1 MSSQTM
7 TLCNPINY
15 IISQAIT
22 SAVDGVL
29 AKHQHKHRELL
40 RDFTKTT
47 ASVFIQQQ
55 KRRTTQIFEEDEED
69 DVISNNLSAKTNQNQ
84 NQLHELEDP
93 HDQVRDFVGAS
104 IYDDYD
110 DDFCREPCH
119 NLDVKTKEG
128 DTSPQRKF
136 LSPIDIHEINDDMT
150 RETILTCDVEGC
162 YLTDEPIYDVSDAE
176 VFIDSHYYMDPLF
189 NDDDDIQGDN
199 NRCDVHVVV
208 DEGYICGSRE
218 HMNHGLGEKDG
229 HRQFHHEP
237 PDRGWHKEHTYY
249 LVATHKKLT
258 NGPTYTKL
266 SDETWHI
273 LKPEHDQEDYL
284 SKLSLIGKH
293 ALENKITYLQEAL
306 VLEKEKNRNL
316 EYILNE
322 THKKFRMLN
331 KGSASL
337 DKILSMGRT

>member
-1 MSSQTM
+1 MKLTPFSVVLILGQLFESDSIEPQRRRNCTVGKA
-7 TLCNPINY
+7 LLNY
-15 IISQAIT
+15 I
-22 SAVDGVL
+22 
-29 AKHQHKHRELL
+29 
-40 RDFTKTT
+40 
-47 ASVFIQQQ
+47 
-55 KRRTTQIFEEDEED
+55 
-69 DVISNNLSAKTNQNQ
+69 
-84 NQLHELEDP
+84 
-93 HDQVRDFVGAS
+93 
-104 IYDDYD
+104 
-110 DDFCREPCH
+110 REPCH

-237 PDRGWHKEHTYY
+237 PDRGWHKEHTYC
-249 LVATHKKLT
+249 
-258 NGPTYTKL
+258 
-266 SDETWHI
+266 
-273 LKPEHDQEDYL
+273 
-284 SKLSLIGKH
+284 
-293 ALENKITYLQEAL
+293 
-306 VLEKEKNRNL
+306 
-316 EYILNE
+316 
-322 THKKFRMLN
+322 M
-331 KGSASL
+331 
-337 DKILSMGRT
+337 